1 MNILTPGIWEMQGMR
16 SEQGHAAPGT
26 ARHQDGRQSFRHA
39 VQATRPAREGC
50 GHSRRNRP
58 RCALLALEI
67 TENIAM
73 HNGPEIVTTLNELKA
88 LGVIA
93 EGVEKEEQA
102 ELLEACGCKEV
113 QGYHFCMPVSEKE
126 LR

>member
-1 MNILTPGIWEMQGMR
+1 MQLQGLPGIRMAVNLSAMQFR
-16 SEQGHAAPGT
+16 QPGLPEKVAGILEKT
-26 ARHQDGRQSFRHA
+26 GLDARY
-39 VQATRPAREGC
+39 
-50 GHSRRNRP
+50 
-58 RCALLALEI
+58 LALEI